1 MTQPS
6 KRARK
11 TTAATQTPNG
21 AARAPRAKALKVSA
35 PQATVKV
42 PPTPAAL
49 NGRRPKAV
57 PERKSVAERRR
68 EAPQAAEPV
77 DVWDERVA
85 GFLSFLRR
93 RITGQYEV
101 DDFGFDRDL
110 TESVVYPPLR
120 LLYERYFRVETVGA
134 HHLPPGGALIVANH
148 SGTLPMDALMLS
160 LAVHDETPDHRHLRL
175 LGADLVFRI
184 PILSELARKGGT
196 TLACTP
202 DAQRLLR
209 AGEYVGVFPEGY
221 KGLGKP
227 FRDRYNLQRF
237 GRGGFVAAALRTGL
251 PIVPVSIVGAEEIY
265 PIIGNLKPLARMAN
279 LPYFPIT
286 PLFPWF
292 GPLGA
297 VPLPSKWFIEFG
309 RPIPT
314 KSLAGEADDPIV
326 VFNLA
331 DQVRETIQETLRQ
344 LLRRRADPFA

>member
-68 EAPQAAEPV
+68 EAPRAAEPV

-93 RITGQYEV
+93 RVTGQYEV

-134 HHLPPGGALIVANH
+134 HHLPAGGALIVANH

-309 RPIPT
+309 QPIPT